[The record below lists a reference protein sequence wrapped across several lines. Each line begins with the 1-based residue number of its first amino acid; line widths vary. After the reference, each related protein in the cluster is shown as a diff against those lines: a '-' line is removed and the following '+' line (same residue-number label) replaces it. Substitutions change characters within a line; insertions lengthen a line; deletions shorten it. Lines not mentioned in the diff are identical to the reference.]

1 MHKRIISFVL
11 VLLLMLSSV
20 ANAMSFHS
28 YEYSNNNKEQGIR
41 LQDGSILLRIPG
53 VDYTSPRI
61 ASPKPSVNPEENP
74 EYFEDRK
81 ILVAV
86 DGTLL
91 DALGVDYVNV
101 TVRSLKNV
109 SYESEVYKVSKN
121 GKYKFEKYFT
131 VKVPKIQYAPV
142 LKVTLPGAD
151 NRNILLSIE
160 ADAKDGNDE
169 ENALVLSAV
178 FVAHTGVSVKW
189 HGKFEGRPNLKANF
203 KSISAEAYQFD
214 VPREDKDLVL
224 RAGVREFLWEGH
236 HDLDYKKLIPERDLY
251 ATDSRTAES
260 MNVNIDGKKKGQYGT
275 SNYYYEITG
284 SSYVGHDINLRERV
298 PVKFDANGG
307 TWKKSPPAD
316 QHSFVGIKLADTFA
330 DQPAVSIPKGANE
343 LTPPPVEGKENKF
356 IGWNTDKNAATGLDM
371 SKYVVKEDENVFY
384 AIYSEQGDGYVNVK
398 YTDLENNPINS
409 KYQLS
414 EDKLPA
420 LPDPLPERTPK
431 DITKTGYWYA
441 ASKNGKTNGTVD
453 ANNFK
458 KEDAPKFIGYE
469 ISRVDIDKDATYTKD
484 GKYDVIYRYKKLAD
498 VIKDNTPD
506 TDTDKPEGYVT
517 VKFLADDATHTGE
530 NARGTLTGITKY
542 YVNPK
547 ADPVKTM
554 AEITQPTIKAKQ
566 GCKVADPKW
575 KDASDAALD
584 TSTQVTKDLTYTAQ
598 YTGLEDIIPDD
609 TPDTD
614 DDKPAGYVTVKFL
627 PGANGTLSGTTKYYV
642 NPNANLVKTMNDITE
657 PTVTANTGYEVAAP
671 KWKDANNAALDK
683 TTQIKTD
690 LTYTAQYKFTKDVVP
705 QGPGEDKP
713 VVPDNYKKVT
723 FKEGNHG
730 TILKNQITIYWVNPE
745 KEVDLTEKAPL
756 VQAEAEYKHTGWD
769 KGLKATFA
777 NDTDITAQYKK
788 KVVDTDPSDADYVKV
803 DFKAETNGKI
813 KAGEKTKYWVL
824 KDETVEL
831 KTPAVEPNANYAFEK
846 WDPAVQ
852 TSYSDNKTHNAV
864 FKYTGKD
871 VVPQGPNENKPDVPK
886 DFVEVVFNQGAKG
899 EFAANSTTT
908 YWVNPAKPVTV
919 TAPAVTANKGWK
931 HVAWTYK
938 LKADDTSD
946 REVKTLESVTDT
958 FTEKK
963 TTITAKY
970 LEKVVTKDP
979 KDTTNYVKVSF
990 SAETNG
996 KFADGATTT
1005 YWVLKDTLVTF
1016 DVPSVT
1022 PTENYKFIEWKP
1034 AVKDSYSDNTD
1045 HIAQYKKIVIP
1056 GPNRPKDEDKK
1067 PDYNYVKVTFD
1078 PGKYGTIEAGKDTV
1092 FWVLRGEKATLT
1104 PPTVTVKEGSGY
1116 ALKNG
1121 DEAWS
1126 PKVQTSYTEDTTH
1139 VAQFGYNGKDVVP
1152 QKPGEDKP
1160 DVPKEF
1166 VKVEFTKGTHGV
1178 ISSDETTIYWVN
1190 PKTTDVTITA
1200 PKVTAD
1206 PDWKHTGWDPA
1217 IKTAYPEATTHVAQY
1232 KEKVVTTDPGDTDYV
1247 KLTFKA
1253 EANGKFADNKTESY
1267 VWVLKNTD
1275 VKVTAP
1281 TVTPNKGYSFTEWSP
1296 AVKTNYDGDTTHTA
1310 QYKLKDKVV
1319 TENPND
1325 KDYIKVT
1332 FNANG
1337 GTFGTKDT
1345 KDVWVLK
1352 DIATFADAKAKV
1364 STPSKDKATFK
1375 EWQDKANEGIAVADT
1390 KVLETADET
1399 FYAAWT
1405 ANAKIIED
1413 PTTPQPNPG
1422 YVRLTF
1428 DATEDGKIG
1437 KNQEKYIDVL
1447 KGTKYEDTELQN
1459 LVNSIVPT
1467 YKDNTKVFNTWDP
1480 TFPATDEEVATS
1492 RYTATYTDAKKIIDK
1507 DPTTPGEIGDKYI
1520 RFVFHANTKDNT
1532 TTGKI
1537 GQNQKVIFD
1546 VLKGTRFS
1554 DSDLQKKIEG
1564 ITPVADNTK
1573 LKFNVWDPSLLKDN
1587 TLVEN
1592 ATVDNGM
1599 SADGKTITYNAT
1611 YTDKDKII
1619 DVTPG
1624 SEDQDLKEGYV
1635 RFIFNAK
1642 GKDADNT
1649 EVTGKVKGQEKY
1661 AFDVLKGT
1669 KFNDTDLQ
1677 TKIESLKAV
1686 AKDYKF
1692 VKWTPDVLNNETLV
1706 DAGNITKHE
1715 YTATYEKLKKII
1727 DVTDPKSKV
1736 PDGYVRLT
1744 FDATD
1749 AGRIGDANGQKVKAI
1764 DVLKGT
1770 PYTDDDLEKE
1780 IAKIKAIPVKVDPND
1795 AQKKVEDT
1803 DKTFNTWTP
1812 LVPETGYVKEQTF
1825 TASYKA
1831 KTPGQ
1836 VSIDITA
1843 TKTWQD
1849 ADGNAP
1855 RFDTPEI
1862 KFELWRKAGQGEAV
1876 MVKAASALTNN
1887 SVTFTGVDKYD
1898 ANSVEYNYFV
1908 KEVFTNTAEKDNW
1921 IVSGEETLSLTNK
1934 LKGDPQNPNQPD
1946 PTKDKV
1952 GKLTI
1957 TKVLA
1962 NEPAQAK
1969 AARMMKMAVPAPTKF
1984 SFKVTGPYG
1993 YEKTFDL
2000 VAGESKTFEN
2010 LAYGDYKVEET
2021 DAQGYTPE
2029 YSKAKETL
2037 TKENPNGTITVT
2049 NKNVK
2054 STDPQKPTNIIDV
2067 TVKKV
2072 WENVPQGSTTP
2083 QVKIELWRKGYDLN
2097 NKEYEQKVGEFTTAA
2112 NKTENEQTHKFENLA
2127 KHDPSGRDFT
2137 YYAKEPNVPANYTA
2151 TYSDNKL
2158 TVTNK
2163 YEAPPTP
2170 ATFTIKYISMDTTMG
2185 TVNNATDTG
2194 NVTDGTINGSTAT
2207 ANKGYEF
2214 VHWLGTDG
2222 KTYDTVKLVPTEK
2235 KNATYIAIF
2244 KSKAGTPAAD
2254 KIQIL
2259 YIPAD
2264 ETRGSVDPAYEEVA
2278 NGGTIQGSTATA
2290 KPGYKFLQWIDKD
2303 GKPVSTNAK
2312 YLPVTDV
2319 SAVYV
2324 AMFEKDTTVTPQP
2337 PTPPTP
2343 PTPGPDPDWPIIP
2356 TPEPGFPSEPRIHEY
2371 VPTFPV
2377 YAVFEKKYV
2386 EKVIPEIFTHERYI
2400 FGYPDDTIR
2409 PDGDMTRAEAIAV
2422 VARLQKLDLR
2432 DKTSNIYKDT
2442 KAGMWYNAAINAAFR
2457 EGYLLEKEGEN
2468 IRPND
2473 KITRAELALLISHID
2488 KKNDKVAPF
2497 EDVKGH
2503 KFEAA
2508 INQAYGN
2515 ERIKGYPDG
2524 TFKPDNSITR
2534 AEVATMLNKLY
2545 DRYPDKNFI
2554 DANQN
2559 LVHNYKDM
2567 SYKGHWGYY
2576 ELVEA
2581 YHTHKFA
2588 RLANNMEEW
2597 KAIIK

>member
-1 MHKRIISFVL
+1 M
-11 VLLLMLSSV
+11 
-20 ANAMSFHS
+20 
-28 YEYSNNNKEQGIR
+28 
-41 LQDGSILLRIPG
+41 
-53 VDYTSPRI
+53 T
-61 ASPKPSVNPEENP
+61 
-74 EYFEDRK
+74 
-81 ILVAV
+81 
-86 DGTLL
+86 
-91 DALGVDYVNV
+91 
-101 TVRSLKNV
+101 
-109 SYESEVYKVSKN
+109 
-121 GKYKFEKYFT
+121 
-131 VKVPKIQYAPV
+131 
-142 LKVTLPGAD
+142 
-151 NRNILLSIE
+151 
-160 ADAKDGNDE
+160 
-169 ENALVLSAV
+169 
-178 FVAHTGVSVKW
+178 
-189 HGKFEGRPNLKANF
+189 
-203 KSISAEAYQFD
+203 
-214 VPREDKDLVL
+214 
-224 RAGVREFLWEGH
+224 
-236 HDLDYKKLIPERDLY
+236 
-251 ATDSRTAES
+251 
-260 MNVNIDGKKKGQYGT
+260 
-275 SNYYYEITG
+275 
-284 SSYVGHDINLRERV
+284 
-298 PVKFDANGG
+298 
-307 TWKKSPPAD
+307 
-316 QHSFVGIKLADTFA
+316 
-330 DQPAVSIPKGANE
+330 
-343 LTPPPVEGKENKF
+343 
-356 IGWNTDKNAATGLDM
+356 
-371 SKYVVKEDENVFY
+371 
-384 AIYSEQGDGYVNVK
+384 
-398 YTDLENNPINS
+398 
-409 KYQLS
+409 
-414 EDKLPA
+414 
-420 LPDPLPERTPK
+420 
-431 DITKTGYWYA
+431 
-441 ASKNGKTNGTVD
+441 
-453 ANNFK
+453 
-458 KEDAPKFIGYE
+458 
-469 ISRVDIDKDATYTKD
+469 
-484 GKYDVIYRYKKLAD
+484 
-498 VIKDNTPD
+498 
-506 TDTDKPEGYVT
+506 
-517 VKFLADDATHTGE
+517 
-530 NARGTLTGITKY
+530 
-542 YVNPK
+542 
-547 ADPVKTM
+547 
-554 AEITQPTIKAKQ
+554 
-566 GCKVADPKW
+566 
-575 KDASDAALD
+575 
-584 TSTQVTKDLTYTAQ
+584 
-598 YTGLEDIIPDD
+598 
-609 TPDTD
+609 
-614 DDKPAGYVTVKFL
+614 
-627 PGANGTLSGTTKYYV
+627 GTT
-642 NPNANLVKTMNDITE
+642 P
-657 PTVTANTGYEVAAP
+657 
-671 KWKDANNAALDK
+671 
-683 TTQIKTD
+683 
-690 LTYTAQYKFTKDVVP
+690 
-705 QGPGEDKP
+705 
-713 VVPDNYKKVT
+713 
-723 FKEGNHG
+723 
-730 TILKNQITIYWVNPE
+730 
-745 KEVDLTEKAPL
+745 
-756 VQAEAEYKHTGWD
+756 
-769 KGLKATFA
+769 
-777 NDTDITAQYKK
+777 
-788 KVVDTDPSDADYVKV
+788 
-803 DFKAETNGKI
+803 
-813 KAGEKTKYWVL
+813 
-824 KDETVEL
+824 
-831 KTPAVEPNANYAFEK
+831 
-846 WDPAVQ
+846 
-852 TSYSDNKTHNAV
+852 
-864 FKYTGKD
+864 
-871 VVPQGPNENKPDVPK
+871 
-886 DFVEVVFNQGAKG
+886 
-899 EFAANSTTT
+899 
-908 YWVNPAKPVTV
+908 
-919 TAPAVTANKGWK
+919 
-931 HVAWTYK
+931 
-938 LKADDTSD
+938 
-946 REVKTLESVTDT
+946 
-958 FTEKK
+958 
-963 TTITAKY
+963 
-970 LEKVVTKDP
+970 
-979 KDTTNYVKVSF
+979 
-990 SAETNG
+990 
-996 KFADGATTT
+996 
-1005 YWVLKDTLVTF
+1005 
-1016 DVPSVT
+1016 
-1022 PTENYKFIEWKP
+1022 
-1034 AVKDSYSDNTD
+1034 
-1045 HIAQYKKIVIP
+1045 
-1056 GPNRPKDEDKK
+1056 
-1067 PDYNYVKVTFD
+1067 
-1078 PGKYGTIEAGKDTV
+1078 
-1092 FWVLRGEKATLT
+1092 
-1104 PPTVTVKEGSGY
+1104 
-1116 ALKNG
+1116 
-1121 DEAWS
+1121 
-1126 PKVQTSYTEDTTH
+1126 
-1139 VAQFGYNGKDVVP
+1139 
-1152 QKPGEDKP
+1152 
-1160 DVPKEF
+1160 
-1166 VKVEFTKGTHGV
+1166 
-1178 ISSDETTIYWVN
+1178 
-1190 PKTTDVTITA
+1190 
-1200 PKVTAD
+1200 
-1206 PDWKHTGWDPA
+1206 
-1217 IKTAYPEATTHVAQY
+1217 
-1232 KEKVVTTDPGDTDYV
+1232 
-1247 KLTFKA
+1247 
-1253 EANGKFADNKTESY
+1253 

-1275 VKVTAP
+1275 VKVTTP
-1281 TVTPNKGYSFTEWSP
+1281 KVTPNKGYTFTEWNP
-1296 AVKTNYDGDTTHTA
+1296 AVKTNYDKDITHIA

-1319 TENPND
+1319 TEDPND
-1325 KDYIKVT
+1325 KDYIKVI

-1337 GTFGTKDT
+1337 GTFGTADT

-1352 DIATFADAKAKV
+1352 DIATFADAKKEVA
-1364 STPSKDKATFK
+1364 TPTKDKATFK
-1375 EWQDKANEGIAVADT
+1375 EWQDKVSEGEKVADN
-1390 KVLETADET
+1390 KVLSTADET
-1399 FYAAWT
+1399 FYAAYT
-1405 ANAKIIED
+1405 DDAKIIEN
-1413 PTTPQPNPG
+1413 PTTPDPKPG

-1428 DATEDGKIG
+1428 DATKDGKIS

-1447 KGTKYEDTELQN
+1447 EGTKYNDTDLQDV
-1459 LVNSIVPT
+1459 VNKIKPT
-1467 YKDNTKVFNTWDP
+1467 YKDNTKVFDNWKPEFPNTAD
-1480 TFPATDEEVATS
+1480 DVAIS
-1492 RYTATYTDAKKIIDK
+1492 KYTATYKDAEKIIDK

-1592 ATVDNGM
+1592 ATADNGM

-1744 FDATD
+1744 FNATD
-1749 AGRIGDANGQKVKAI
+1749 AGRIGDANGQKTKSI

-1770 PYTDDDLEKE
+1770 PYTDTELK
-1780 IAKIKAIPVKVDPND
+1780 AKLDAIKAVPVKTEGENTV
-1795 AQKKVEDT
+1795 ADT
-1803 DKTFNTWTP
+1803 DKEFNAWSP
-1812 LVPETGYVKEQTF
+1812 LVPTTGIVDTATF
-1825 TASYKA
+1825 NASYKG

-1836 VSIDITA
+1836 ESINITA

-1849 ADGNAP
+1849 DKGNTP
-1855 RFDTPEI
+1855 TFTTPEI

-1876 MVKAASALTNN
+1876 MVKAATELTNN